1 MQSKQLNL
9 ILTSSKVKNII
20 VLETKRHKAE
30 ENYRA
35 LTHLDK
41 SFLDING
48 YADDTTLLRNQRG
61 TKESFDEGE
70 RGK

>member
-1 MQSKQLNL
+1 M
-9 ILTSSKVKNII
+9 
-20 VLETKRHKAE
+20 HMAE
-30 ENYRA
+30 ENYRV

-61 TKESFDEGE
+61 TKEPFDEGE